1 MTVEERIPGCENQ
14 NFLDRLHIGTH
25 NVQGINVALK
35 YRNWIE
41 YCNKN
46 EIHIISM
53 TETKIA
59 ESSNYKLYLANPYYD
74 VYTANSN
81 DEVINKQ
88 ESSMGTMI
96 AVKKTIQ
103 PFIHNIMSS
112 PGTAVAI
119 DFFFPLNQRIRI
131 ISVYMPNNNNELKQA
146 TCKKIKEWMRQAMT
160 KNYEIIILGDFNHDR
175 VRDRKKPMML
185 FNEMEQVG
193 MVSLMKYFDKKEET
207 WSREGKKSQID
218 DIYVSNNM
226 LIVITAPKI
235 VNVEEITNSDHRM
248 IVTEWQ
254 MNARVKKYRA
264 KKEKAANLPVWR
276 NE

>member
-1 MTVEERIPGCENQ
+1 MTIEERIPGCENQ
-14 NFLDRLHIGTH
+14 NILDRLHIGTH

-96 AVKKTIQ
+96 AV
-103 PFIHNIMSS
+103 
-112 PGTAVAI
+112 
-119 DFFFPLNQRIRI
+119 
-131 ISVYMPNNNNELKQA
+131 
-146 TCKKIKEWMRQAMT
+146 
-160 KNYEIIILGDFNHDR
+160 
-175 VRDRKKPMML
+175 
-185 FNEMEQVG
+185 
-193 MVSLMKYFDKKEET
+193 
-207 WSREGKKSQID
+207 
-218 DIYVSNNM
+218 
-226 LIVITAPKI
+226 
-235 VNVEEITNSDHRM
+235 
-248 IVTEWQ
+248 
-254 MNARVKKYRA
+254 
-264 KKEKAANLPVWR
+264 
-276 NE
+276 